1 MKLAQENPNELD
13 HLIIRLK
20 SDTQKLF
27 NFLMGLEMTLVEQ
40 LEDVIKEIEQNYGQM
55 ASQAIDFARATFAR
69 CREIE
74 NEYNERASES
84 VLSAFDRLIKMD
96 LDELDEQTRDV
107 SVIYICG
114 YMNNHNEIPYSSWLI
129 KTCWQIWSRHP
140 TIIIWRKSM
149 DKKNCWLAE
158 SKGNWKPFSPASKRL
173 RSTGIEIE

>member
-1 MKLAQENPNELD
+1 MDIMAHCINQTNERIITRQIFKLAVENPGELD

-27 NFLMGLEMTLVEQ
+27 NFLMGLEISLVEQ
-40 LEDVIKEIEQNYGQM
+40 LEDVIKEFEQNYSQM
-55 ASQAIDFARATFAR
+55 ATTAVDYTRTAFAR

-107 SVIYICG
+107 SID
-114 YMNNHNEIPYSSWLI
+114 N
-129 KTCWQIWSRHP
+129 
-140 TIIIWRKSM
+140 
-149 DKKNCWLAE
+149 
-158 SKGNWKPFSPASKRL
+158 
-173 RSTGIEIE
+173 